1 MGKIDLEY
9 LGACGIYCK
18 NCDIH
23 VAGETR
29 DRKAQEHIA
38 NWIIENCDAACE
50 PDKIHCC
57 GCWGPFDE
65 HWSSDCK
72 VLLCARERGVTLCV
86 ECESYDG
93 CEMLEA
99 FYKGGDY
106 GAARKTLE
114 RILEIGLDAWV
125 AEAEAEEHAS

>member
-1 MGKIDLEY
+1 MGKIELEY

-23 VAGETR
+23 VAGVTG

-38 NWIIENCDAACE
+38 SWIVENSDVECA
-50 PDKIHCC
+50 PSQIQCC
-57 GCWGPFDE
+57 GCWGPFDG

-72 VLLCARERGVTLCV
+72 VLLCARSRGVTLCV
-86 ECESYDG
+86 DCDSYDG
-93 CEMLEA
+93 CETLAA
-99 FYKGGDY
+99 FYGGGDY
-106 GAARKTLE
+106 ESARKTLE

-125 AEAEAEEHAS
+125 VEAEAEEQAS